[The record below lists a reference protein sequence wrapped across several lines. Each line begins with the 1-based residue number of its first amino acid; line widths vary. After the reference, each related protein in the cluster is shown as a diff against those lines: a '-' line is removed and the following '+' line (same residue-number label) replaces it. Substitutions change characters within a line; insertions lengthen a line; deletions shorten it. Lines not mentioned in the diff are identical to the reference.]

1 MPAADWSPS
10 QRKLLGLWGPISSVV
25 MQHADTATL
34 WQTIRDA
41 ADRFGVS
48 DLRPTIMD
56 VNAIR
61 SLAVSNRAAADA
73 LTRALPEYGLTGA
86 HIGQT
91 PLARDLADQARSPE
105 FVVRYPH
112 LYTVEGRDE
121 THWMSSIITGTLQ
134 GFTKQSLLDLVNA
147 DAETWSS
154 DYGVQ
159 HVGVGDVEILAR

>member
-1 MPAADWSPS
+1 MPASDWTPS

-34 WQTIRDA
+34 WQTIRDS

-48 DLRPTIMD
+48 SLSPTIAD
-56 VNAIR
+56 VNAVR
-61 SLAVSNRAAADA
+61 HLAVSNRNAFDL
-73 LTRALPEYGLTGA
+73 LTRALPEYGITGA

-91 PLARDLADQARSPE
+91 PLARSLADQARSPE

-112 LYTVEGRDE
+112 MFTVEGRDE
-121 THWMSSIITGTLQ
+121 THWMSSIITGSLE
-134 GFTKQSLLDLVNA
+134 GFTKGSLLDLVNA

-154 DYGVQ
+154 DYGVE
-159 HVGVGDVEILAR
+159 HVGVGDIEILAR

>member
-1 MPAADWSPS
+1 MPAADWTPP
-10 QRKLLGLWGPISSVV
+10 QRRLLGLWGPISSVV

-34 WQTIRDA
+34 WQTIREA
-41 ADRFGVS
+41 ADRFGIS

-61 SLAVSNRAAADA
+61 SLAVGNRAAAER
-73 LTRALPEYGLTGA
+73 LTRALPDYGITDA

-105 FVVRYPH
+105 FLVRYPH
-112 LYTVEGRDE
+112 LFTVEGREE
-121 THWMSSIITGTLQ
+121 THWMSSIVQGSLQ

-147 DAETWSS
+147 DAETWSL
-154 DYGVQ
+154 DYDVQ
-159 HVGVGDVEILAR
+159 HVGVGDIEILAR